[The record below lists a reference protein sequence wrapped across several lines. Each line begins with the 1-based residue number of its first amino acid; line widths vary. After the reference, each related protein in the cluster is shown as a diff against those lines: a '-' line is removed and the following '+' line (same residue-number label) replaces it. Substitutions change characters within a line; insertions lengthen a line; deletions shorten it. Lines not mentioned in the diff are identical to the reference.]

1 MLQFR
6 SKVTRKVL
14 EYFFLNSDQSR
25 YINELAGILGLDAGN
40 LYRKL
45 KEMEREGILISD
57 ERGNQK
63 YYSLNKRYSLLK
75 ELKRTYEAKYGFINH
90 LKEDLNKLK
99 GIEEAYLF
107 GSYAAGNFQQ
117 ESDIDILLVGSHS
130 SLEAKRI
137 ILPLQKMIGR
147 EINIVDLSP
156 KELKSRLRK
165 KDDFIKN
172 IFSKK
177 TIKLL

>member
-6 SKVTRKVL
+6 SKITKKVL
-14 EYFFLNSDQSR
+14 EYFFLNADQSR
-25 YINELAGILGLDAGN
+25 YINELAGILDLDVGN

-45 KEMEREGILISD
+45 KEMEKEGILTSED
-57 ERGNQK
+57 RGNQK

-75 ELKRTYEAKYGFINH
+75 ELKRTYEAKYGFINR
-90 LKEDLNKLK
+90 LKDSLNKLK
-99 GIEEAYLF
+99 GLKEAYLF

-137 ILPLQKMIGR
+137 ILPLQKMTGR

-156 KELKSRLRK
+156 KELKSRIRK

-177 TIKLL
+177 TIKLI